1 MTGERWQLL
10 PALSGD
16 EYEALKA
23 DIAAHGLRVPVV
35 VDADTGAIVDGHHRQ
50 RAVDELAGVGVK
62 VPEYRDVRRFVDD
75 DERVAFAVGANL
87 FRRHLSRGQRSELV
101 ARLRAE
107 GWSLRRI
114 AGVVGVDHKTVAAD
128 LSEIGE
134 DSPIDIPERV
144 ERRGGGSYP
153 ARRPTVAPGVVV
165 GRAQDERRARQA
177 LATLGDEAP
186 GRTLNL
192 RDAERRAR
200 MADYQRMRDA
210 TEPADG
216 ACGDRWELRAGDFA
230 TVLDDLD
237 AGSVDMVL
245 CDPPY
250 GDNFG
255 ARWVELSA
263 LCARVLR
270 PGGVAVFY
278 SGHHNLPDVIAQLGE
293 HLVWLWHLVV
303 VQPGQETRFMGAHVH
318 NGHRDLL
325 AYCAGTY
332 QPRRWLRDTIT
343 VTTAADKSLHPWQ
356 QGLQTP
362 AYLVDMLSD
371 PGGIVLDPCCGS
383 GTFGVAAIDAG
394 RRFIGVDVDP
404 VTVGVAADR
413 LREVAA
419 GTENGAAS

>member
-50 RAVDELAGVGVK
+50 RAVEELAGEGVK

-75 DERVAFAVGANL
+75 DERLAFAVGANL
-87 FRRHLSRGQRSELV
+87 FRRHLSRSQRSELV
-101 ARLRAE
+101 ARLRGE

-114 AGVVGVDHKTVAAD
+114 AGVVGADPETVRRDLTVANATV
-128 LSEIGE
+128 L
-134 DSPIDIPERV
+134 PERV
-144 ERRGGGSYP
+144 VGRDGRSQP

-210 TEPADG
+210 TEAADG

-237 AGSVDMVL
+237 AGSVDLVL
-245 CDPPY
+245 TDPPY
-250 GDNFG
+250 TDDFG

-278 SGHHNLPDVIAQLGE
+278 TGHPNLPEVISQLGE
-293 HLVWLWHLVV
+293 HLAWLWHLAL
-303 VQPGQETRFMGAHVH
+303 VQPGQETRFMAAHIH

-332 QPRRWLRDTIT
+332 QPTRWLRDTIT
-343 VTTAADKSLHPWQ
+343 ATTTRDKTLHPWQ

-362 AYLVDMLSD
+362 TYLVDLLSE
-371 PGGIVLDPCCGS
+371 PGGLVLDPCCGS

-394 RRFIGVDVDP
+394 RRFLGVDVDP
-404 VTVGVAADR
+404 VTIGVGADR
-413 LREVAA
+413 LRQVGA
-419 GTENGAAS
+419 GAENGAAS